1 MDEKT
6 AMGILAV
13 VSIFAAGGMFLLQD
27 ADTSVSAQAVSSYY
41 FLTSGDSQSIPPNK
55 MFDIRGYVPSQC
67 QTPTDCPE
75 GYDCK
80 NVKFDQQYMWHKQE
94 QYQKKCIAIE

>member
-1 MDEKT
+1 MNEKI
-6 AMGILAV
+6 ALGILAI
-13 VSIFAAGGMFLLQD
+13 VSIIAAGGLFILQD

-41 FLTSGDSQSIPPNK
+41 FLTTGDSQSILPNK
-55 MFDIRGYVPSQC
+55 LFDIRGYVPSQC

-80 NVKFDQQYMWHKQE
+80 TIKVNTKYIDHVQTE
-94 QYQKKCIAIE
+94 YQKKCVLIE